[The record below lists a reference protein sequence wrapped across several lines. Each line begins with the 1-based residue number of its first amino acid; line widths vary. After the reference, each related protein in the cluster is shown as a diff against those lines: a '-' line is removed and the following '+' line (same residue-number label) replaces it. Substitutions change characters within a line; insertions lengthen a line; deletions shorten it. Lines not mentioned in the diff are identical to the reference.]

1 MQYCGSFNNNGYRI
15 TLEIAT
21 KMNINETKPDTV
33 VWRSILPFKIF
44 NNAIF
49 KIFNNAPS
57 ESIFGINNYSTAG
70 SFVSS
75 FKCISVRVYDGFV
88 IIPEKMLSL
97 YHKNT
102 D

>member
-33 VWRSILPFKIF
+33 VWGSILPFKIF

-49 KIFNNAPS
+49 KFLTMLPQNQYL
-57 ESIFGINNYSTAG
+57 ESITILLLDHLLAHLNVFLLECMMDS
-70 SFVSS
+70 
-75 FKCISVRVYDGFV
+75 
-88 IIPEKMLSL
+88 
-97 YHKNT
+97 
-102 D
+102 